1 MSKRPVTVTIIGW
14 LLVVVGA
21 VGVALL
27 LWQVK
32 PSQLFQNENVWIFL
46 VRLLAVV
53 CGIFMLRGSNWA
65 RWLSLAWIA
74 LHVGIAFFDSLR
86 QGVGHS
92 VILLLVAYFLFRPE
106 ASTYFRRDKTL
117 RV

>member
-1 MSKRPVTVTIIGW
+1 MSIRPVTVTIVGW
-14 LLVVVGA
+14 LLVAVGA
-21 VGVALL
+21 VGLALL
-27 LWQVK
+27 LWGAK
-32 PSQLFQNENVWIFL
+32 PSELFQSENVWIFL

-65 RWLSLAWIA
+65 RWLALAWIA

-92 VILLLVAYFLFRPE
+92 LIFLVVAYLLFRPE
-106 ASTYFRRDKTL
+106 ASTYFRRGETL